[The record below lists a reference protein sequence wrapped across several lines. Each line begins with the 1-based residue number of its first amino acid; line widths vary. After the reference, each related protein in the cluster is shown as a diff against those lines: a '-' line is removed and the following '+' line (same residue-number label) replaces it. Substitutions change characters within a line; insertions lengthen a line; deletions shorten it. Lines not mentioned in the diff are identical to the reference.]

1 MFWFSFFLGL
11 MGCCGCCGIPCT
23 YYLNKNLAV
32 PDKEKEEK
40 IAP

>member
-1 MFWFSFFLGL
+1 

-32 PDKEKEEK
+32 PDKGKEITINPQPYDEY
-40 IAP
+40 